1 MRYERCVGDGRKCIS
16 SFLQIL
22 DLAELSFAQISF
34 FSFIAHNSLFFLFS
48 VLTRV
53 FQNQIICCFA
63 GQLYFTGCFYIISYK
78 IDAGLGTAE
87 VSAQVWMHS
96 DHAAE
101 VREALVVARAGLV
114 RSTVQVPV
122 VVHKVLRARAEF
134 SAAHVVAHRA
144 VVHVDAV
151 FHAVCRDGR

>member
-1 MRYERCVGDGRKCIS
+1 MGV
-16 SFLQIL
+16 
-22 DLAELSFAQISF
+22 SFAQISF
-34 FSFIAHNSLFFLFS
+34 FTFIAYHSVFFLFS

-53 FQNQIICCFA
+53 FQNQVICCFA
-63 GQLYFTGCFYIISYK
+63 RQLYFIVCFYIISYRL
-78 IDAGLGTAE
+78 DGGLGTAE
-87 VSAQVWMHS
+87 VSAQGWMHS

-114 RSTVQVPV
+114 LSTLQVPV
-122 VVHKVLRARAEF
+122 VVHKVLRARAEL

-151 FHAVCRDGR
+151 LHAVCRDGR